1 MGASHWG
8 SVCPGLR
15 CDEHATNKN
24 PWSLTTS
31 SLRPSN
37 PISEPDLSRGKWKH
51 SGREFPRQQYWFI
64 KFTACFPPFCSD
76 ILGLGLMVHRGLD
89 AIPVGGECAVMGQVW
104 GPTLMYDLENICL
117 KTSRRWTQITRPLC
131 GCWKST
137 LHRRWCKLLGGTW
150 RGVKVKE
157 RNLLPRRPHWL
168 IAPWKSCGVQR
179 LQRLFWVS
187 SLMSVSLE
195 QHTKTMKDCEINC
208 HLMQGFFFLF
218 FQKYMICL
226 LWHVYLQLP
235 SKHLIVHKRYD
246 FPKGKKNM
254 SRNCNIHWWLRS
266 ESLGN
271 KEIKIPLLQN
281 SMSCT
286 RWVWWGGPRVPVG
299 TRPLVSPRSPVNFWQ
314 SQIGFLTNDSKMSS
328 SILILQAHRRHQPC
342 LDFPWWNPKAE
353 VSCPRASN
361 AVAL

>member
-1 MGASHWG
+1 
-8 SVCPGLR
+8 
-15 CDEHATNKN
+15 
-24 PWSLTTS
+24 
-31 SLRPSN
+31 
-37 PISEPDLSRGKWKH
+37 
-51 SGREFPRQQYWFI
+51 
-64 KFTACFPPFCSD
+64 
-76 ILGLGLMVHRGLD
+76 MVHRGLD

-208 HLMQGFFFLF
+208 HLMQGFFFPF
-218 FQKYMICL
+218 FFPVLPKIYDLSSLTRLLTTPIETFNCSQKIRFPEGQEKHEPQLQHPLMIK
-226 LWHVYLQLP
+226 VR
-235 SKHLIVHKRYD
+235 V
-246 FPKGKKNM
+246 
-254 SRNCNIHWWLRS
+254 
-266 ESLGN
+266 
-271 KEIKIPLLQN
+271 
-281 SMSCT
+281 T
-286 RWVWWGGPRVPVG
+286 R
-299 TRPLVSPRSPVNFWQ
+299 
-314 SQIGFLTNDSKMSS
+314 
-328 SILILQAHRRHQPC
+328 
-342 LDFPWWNPKAE
+342 E
-353 VSCPRASN
+353 
-361 AVAL
+361 